1 MFFLP
6 TVIVFRTFVCQWYKY
21 MTQIFWKLLP
31 SFWHL
36 FCFLLSFFFIEPM
49 RGETEWDNDI
59 VYNSYLKEQ
68 KTLGT
73 MADWRCFWRA
83 HRTTRG
89 LSHSFSFTPLS
100 PGSMLFPSSVSSAK
114 LLWKKK
120 QRCKLLKTWPQREKK
135 GLRRQKPRMILF
147 LLLFVLT
154 LR

>member
-1 MFFLP
+1 
-6 TVIVFRTFVCQWYKY
+6 

-31 SFWHL
+31 PFWHL

-68 KTLGT
+68 KTLET

-89 LSHSFSFTPLS
+89 LSHSFSSTSLS

-114 LLWKKK
+114 LLWQKKK
-120 QRCKLLKTWPQREKK
+120 KNRDANYWKLDLKEK
-135 GLRRQKPRMILF
+135 RRDWVEKSQEWFCFFCCLFWLWDKILHYCPGSSRT
-147 LLLFVLT
+147 V
-154 LR
+154 